1 MLIVMSI
8 YCSTCICFTIHQ
20 ERGSFYKHHLK
31 TASYYLTVVP
41 VNHDIIL
48 NEMESFRQKSEA
60 AKLLFL
66 LLKFITNGSGET
78 IPQCKQ

>member
-8 YCSTCICFTIHQ
+8 YCSTYICFTIQQ

-31 TASYYLTVVP
+31 TSSYYLTVVP
-41 VNHDIIL
+41 VNQDTIL
-48 NEMESFRQKSEA
+48 NEMEFTRQKSKA

-66 LLKFITNGSGET
+66 LLKFITNGPGET
-78 IPQCKQ
+78 VPECKE